1 MVIDGDK
8 FNIQKH
14 RAMQKFEFALS
25 KDEVDKALVGFLKKF
40 NNKKFYY
47 TSSSCAGRIILLHDL
62 GCKKYSYFVARW
74 HRKVKVEEVSD
85 NVIKFC
91 DGKDGSKGILL
102 FRQEPI
108 IMHIVAYDLEH
119 AKGILEFSVKN
130 GLKHS
135 GIIALSNERYIVE
148 INGNERMS
156 VPLVYDNKLLI
167 EKKDI
172 PQYLSSIIDIAN
184 KNFEKNEKRRE
195 KFSEEILKI

>member
-1 MVIDGDK
+1 MVIEGDK

-74 HRKVKVEEVSD
+74 HKKVKVEEVLD
-85 NVIKFC
+85 NIIKFC
-91 DGKDGSKGILL
+91 DGKDRSKGILL

-119 AKGILEFSVKN
+119 AKGILEISVKN

-135 GIIALSNERYIVE
+135 GIIALSNERCIVE

-167 EKKDI
+167 EKKDM

>member
-1 MVIDGDK
+1 
-8 FNIQKH
+8 
-14 RAMQKFEFALS
+14 
-25 KDEVDKALVGFLKKF
+25 
-40 NNKKFYY
+40 
-47 TSSSCAGRIILLHDL
+47 
-62 GCKKYSYFVARW
+62 
-74 HRKVKVEEVSD
+74 
-85 NVIKFC
+85 
-91 DGKDGSKGILL
+91 
-102 FRQEPI
+102 
-108 IMHIVAYDLEH
+108 MHIVAYDLEH

-135 GIIALSNERYIVE
+135 GIIALSNERCIVE

-167 EKKDI
+167 EKKDM

>member
-1 MVIDGDK
+1 MVIEGDK

-74 HRKVKVEEVSD
+74 HKKVKVEEVLD
-85 NVIKFC
+85 NIIKFC
-91 DGKDGSKGILL
+91 DGKDRSKGILL

-135 GIIALSNERYIVE
+135 GIIALSNERCIVE

-167 EKKDI
+167 EKKDM

>member
-1 MVIDGDK
+1 MVIEGDK

-40 NNKKFYY
+40 NEKKFYY

-62 GCKKYSYFVARW
+62 GCKKYSYFAARW
-74 HRKVKVEEVSD
+74 HRKVKVEDVLD

-91 DGKDGSKGILL
+91 DGKDAGKGILL

-108 IMHIVAYDLEH
+108 IMHIIAYDLEH
-119 AKGILEFSVKN
+119 AKNILEISVKN

-135 GIIALSNERYIVE
+135 GIIALSNEKYIVE

-167 EKKDI
+167 EKKDM

-184 KNFEKNEKRRE
+184 KNFEKNEKRMD